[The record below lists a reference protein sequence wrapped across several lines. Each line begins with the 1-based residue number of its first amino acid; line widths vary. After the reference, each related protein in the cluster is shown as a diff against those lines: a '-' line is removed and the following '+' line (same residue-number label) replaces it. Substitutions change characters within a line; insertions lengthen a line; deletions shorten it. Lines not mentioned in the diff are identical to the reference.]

1 MERVI
6 SATQARINLGKLI
19 RQVLAGEVVVI
30 EHTGKPAVVVLAVEE
45 YRKLKAQRRQGWRET
60 LEKIFQLNTRLPTRP
75 GGPGF
80 LTPPTEI
87 IQEIREERDA
97 QLNSVG

>member
-1 MERVI
+1 MESVV

-30 EHTGKPAVVVLAVEE
+30 EHIGKPAVVVLSVEE
-45 YRKLKAQRRQGWRET
+45 YTKLKAKRQQGWRET
-60 LEKIFQLNTRLPTRP
+60 LEKILQLNARMQARSGDTLL
-75 GGPGF
+75 
-80 LTPPTEI
+80 LTPPAEI

-97 QLNSVG
+97 KLDSVC